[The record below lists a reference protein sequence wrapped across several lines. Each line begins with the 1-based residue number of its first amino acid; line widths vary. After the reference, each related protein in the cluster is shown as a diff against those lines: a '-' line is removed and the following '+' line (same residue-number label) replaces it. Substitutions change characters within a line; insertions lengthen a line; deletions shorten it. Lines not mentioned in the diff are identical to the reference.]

1 MRTRTRKRGMP
12 SPGPSEAKDDTP
24 ADAVKVRQ
32 CKSHCATVPL
42 TIELLNDLIGAT
54 IERTIQSS

>member
-1 MRTRTRKRGMP
+1 MRTRTRKRGTP
-12 SPGPSEAKDDTP
+12 SPGPSEAKDDTA

-32 CKSHCATVPL
+32 CKSHCATVPPI
-42 TIELLNDLIGAT
+42 IELLDDLIGAT